1 MKIMSKLIITEK
13 NSVAQNI
20 AEALGI
26 TEKKNGYMEGNGFLI
41 SWCVGHL
48 VELAE
53 PASYGEAYQKWTYES
68 LPILPKVWNYE
79 VKQDTKKQFDIL
91 VSIMNRND
99 VTSLVCATDAGR
111 EGELIFRLVY
121 KMSGCKK
128 PFERLWISSMEDE
141 AIREGFSQLRP
152 GTEYDALYHSALCR
166 QQADWLVGINGTRL
180 FTVLYR
186 SKVLKVGRVQT
197 PTLAMIVNRESEIM
211 NFKKEPYYSVE
222 LQMGNLVATST
233 KCKEKEEAQTLMNKC
248 CDEAFVSSCES
259 VEKTKNPPTLYDL
272 NTLQIDANR
281 WFGYTAKKTLELA
294 QSLYEKKLMTYPRTD
309 SKYLTEDMEETAKEL
324 VQLIISK
331 YDFVSPFERDLRPE
345 VKAIL
350 NNKKVTDHHA
360 IIPTMEIA
368 KNTEITEEERNI
380 LELVACRMLCATG
393 EKHIY
398 ISDTAV
404 INCNDV
410 EFKLTGTHIKD
421 NGWKAYEDGFKIAYG
436 IIEDDERN
444 NENSFE
450 GTELK
455 ISQGEILKV
464 TNIEI
469 KEGFTK
475 PPVRYTEATLLAAME
490 KAGAKEMDDNVERKG
505 LGTPATRAEIIDK
518 IIRDGYVKR
527 EKKKLVPTDD
537 GIKLI
542 TVLPDVVKSPQ
553 LTADW
558 ENQLVLVSKGEASRN
573 DFMNGIENM
582 VSEMVHTYHGVSD
595 ENRANLFKPAQESF
609 GNCPK
614 CGMPVYKG
622 KFGFYCS
629 GKCGMTLGR
638 AMGATLTD
646 KEVKDLLDNK
656 KIYVKGLKNKAGK
669 VYNAY
674 LTPKGIEQ
682 YSYRDKE
689 GNDRIGWQYQFE
701 MSFPKK

>member
-1 MKIMSKLIITEK
+1 MEEK
-13 NSVAQNI
+13 
-20 AEALGI
+20 
-26 TEKKNGYMEGNGFLI
+26 
-41 SWCVGHL
+41 
-48 VELAE
+48 
-53 PASYGEAYQKWTYES
+53 
-68 LPILPKVWNYE
+68 
-79 VKQDTKKQFDIL
+79 
-91 VSIMNRND
+91 
-99 VTSLVCATDAGR
+99 
-111 EGELIFRLVY
+111 
-121 KMSGCKK
+121 
-128 PFERLWISSMEDE
+128 

-152 GTEYDALYHSALCR
+152 GTEYDDLYHSALCR

-222 LQMGNLVATST
+222 LQMGKLVATST
-233 KCKEKEEAQTLMNKC
+233 KCKERENAQALMNKC
-248 CDEAFVSSCES
+248 CDEAFVSSYEAL
-259 VEKTKNPPTLYDL
+259 EKTKNPPTLYDL

-309 SKYLTEDMEETAKEL
+309 SKYLTEDMEDTAKEL

-331 YDFVSPFERDLRPE
+331 FDFVAPFEKDLKPE
-345 VKAIL
+345 VKTVL
-350 NNKKVTDHHA
+350 NSKKVTDHHA

-368 KNTEITEEERNI
+368 KNVEITEEERNI

-393 EKHIY
+393 DKHVY

-421 NGWKAYEDGFKIAYG
+421 NGWKTFEDGFRIAYG
-436 IIEDDERN
+436 IIEDDETKQ
-444 NENSFE
+444 EDAFE

-455 ISQGEILKV
+455 IAQGEILKV

-490 KAGAKEMDDNVERKG
+490 KAGAKEMDNDVERKG

-527 EKKKLVPTDD
+527 EKKKLIPTDD

-558 ENQLVLVSKGEASRN
+558 ENQLVLVSKGEASGD

-582 VSEMVHTYHGVSD
+582 VSEMIQTYHSVSD
-595 ENRANLFKPAQESF
+595 ESRANLFKQAQESY

-614 CGMPVYKG
+614 CGKPVYKG
-622 KFGFYCS
+622 KYGFYCS

-646 KEVKDLLDNK
+646 KEVKDLLENK
-656 KIYVKGLKNKAGK
+656 KIFVKGLKNKAGK

-682 YSYRDKE
+682 YSFRDKD
-689 GNDRIGWQYQFE
+689 GNDRTGWQYQFD
-701 MSFPKK
+701 MSFPKMKSE